1 MTTHV
6 DGPVSS
12 GPNPT
17 VQWNREKR
25 EKHEKHEKRF
35 SASRYWIAYSEDYH
49 FENMI

>member
-1 MTTHV
+1 MTNHV

-17 VQWNREKR
+17 VQWNRAKR
-25 EKHEKHEKRF
+25 EKRF

>member
-1 MTTHV
+1 MTNHV

-17 VQWNREKR
+17 VQWNRAKR
-25 EKHEKHEKRF
+25 EKREKRF